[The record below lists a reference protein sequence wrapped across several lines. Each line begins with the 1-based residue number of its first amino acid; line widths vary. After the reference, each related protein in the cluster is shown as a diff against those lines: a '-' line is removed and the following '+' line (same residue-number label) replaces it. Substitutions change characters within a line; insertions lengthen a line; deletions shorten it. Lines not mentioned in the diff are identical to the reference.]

1 MLEGQFRVSGPAEG
15 GRRVGQELIDGLG
28 ERKSSG
34 RFIARGEQ
42 DRGGFRPLK
51 DQLCRTAVIERYD
64 RRPER
69 ERFRHAQSRLLMK
82 GRMKKDTCSRNLREQ
97 LIPRKPSLES
107 NAIRQPP
114 PPYRALEAWLFRS
127 FSTEDQNC
135 IRILDATESLKREHR
150 RLPGQQP
157 PDEQHLGVP
166 LYGGLD
172 AVEFNS

>member
-1 MLEGQFRVSGPAEG
+1 LEGQFRVSGSAEG

-34 RFIARGEQ
+34 RLFVRGEQ
-42 DRGGFRPLK
+42 DGGGFRPLT

-64 RRPER
+64 WGSQAER
-69 ERFRHAQSRLLMK
+69 LRHAQSRLLMK
-82 GRMKKDTCSRNLREQ
+82 SRVHKDTCSRNLREQ
-97 LIPRKPSLES
+97 VIPRKPPPES

-114 PPYRALEAWLFRS
+114 PPYRALKAWLFRS

-135 IRILDATESLKREHR
+135 IRILNVTECLKREHR

-166 LYGGLD
+166 LHGGLD
-172 AVEFNS
+172 AVEVNS

>member
-1 MLEGQFRVSGPAEG
+1 LEGQIRVSGPAEG
-15 GRRVGQELIDGLG
+15 GRRVGQKLIDGLG
-28 ERKSSG
+28 ERTSSG
-34 RFIARGEQ
+34 RLLVRGDQ
-42 DRGGFRPLK
+42 GRGRLRPLT

-82 GRMKKDTCSRNLREQ
+82 CRMKKDTCSRNLREQ
-97 LIPRKPSLES
+97 LIPRNPSLES

-135 IRILDATESLKREHR
+135 IRIPYVTECLKREHR

-166 LYGGLD
+166 LHGGLD